1 MNLPPAA
8 PKIKTPFLPCS
19 VARPTDAQVSSVVFI
34 CRPYDKPRGTLYTT
48 RMNKTELQHSLREI
62 HTLLNQAIANH
73 DKNRGAI
80 DELIDQAEE
89 KLNDLEAEI
98 AEDFD

>member
-1 MNLPPAA
+1 M
-8 PKIKTPFLPCS
+8 KKSEI
-19 VARPTDAQVSSVVFI
+19 
-34 CRPYDKPRGTLYTT
+34 
-48 RMNKTELQHSLREI
+48 QHSLREI

-89 KLNDLEAEI
+89 KLNELEGELADD
-98 AEDFD
+98 ED

>member
-1 MNLPPAA
+1 
-8 PKIKTPFLPCS
+8 
-19 VARPTDAQVSSVVFI
+19 
-34 CRPYDKPRGTLYTT
+34 
-48 RMNKTELQHSLREI
+48 MNKSDIQHSLREI

-89 KLNDLEAEI
+89 KLNELEAEL
-98 AEDFD
+98 AEEED

>member
-1 MNLPPAA
+1 MPGQTGL
-8 PKIKTPFLPCS
+8 K
-19 VARPTDAQVSSVVFI
+19 
-34 CRPYDKPRGTLYTT
+34 LYGKSP
-48 RMNKTELQHSLREI
+48 MKKTELQHSLREI

-89 KLNDLEAEI
+89 KLNELEAEL
-98 AEDFD
+98 ADEED

>member
-1 MNLPPAA
+1 M
-8 PKIKTPFLPCS
+8 K
-19 VARPTDAQVSSVVFI
+19 
-34 CRPYDKPRGTLYTT
+34 
-48 RMNKTELQHSLREI
+48 KTELQHSLREI

-89 KLNDLEAEI
+89 KLNELEAEL
-98 AEDFD
+98 ADEED

>member
-1 MNLPPAA
+1 MKKN
-8 PKIKTPFLPCS
+8 
-19 VARPTDAQVSSVVFI
+19 
-34 CRPYDKPRGTLYTT
+34 
-48 RMNKTELQHSLREI
+48 ELQHSLREI

-89 KLNDLEAEI
+89 KLSALEDEI
-98 AEDFD
+98 AEEE